1 MKLIKYKILI
11 ICFFL
16 STNLIAD
23 ELPNNI
29 KSHFQNKLV
38 IERTKLENCIKNE
51 GLSEVDIINTSCE
64 ISDLLLKSL
73 LILGDKKRNINIFDA
88 LGDDR
93 FKNYKKTKSSKVTYP
108 KYANLNG
115 IQGRQI
121 LSFTIE
127 ANGSISN
134 ILPVRGICGNPDG
147 PSSSARDCVIFEAAS
162 KKALKKMEYK
172 PAKFNGKN
180 IQTNNAKHAFTF
192 LMEGIDARTKFSI
205 TNSGTVMAEPI
216 KDVIINRIIRVQDL
230 LSDQNLDLAESMS
243 LNYVDTHLLFQ
254 FLLGKIY
261 MAKGDNDKAIKYF
274 RSFLYSTNASVYYI
288 DKSFLVEA
296 YAFLVEALFKKND
309 FNAIAGLEEDMSYNM
324 RYETKTYN
332 TVFSLT
338 YFYIGASL
346 LNTSNVDN
354 GIYYLIKAKRGSSS
368 LGLKKIINQNL
379 KIIADQL

>member
-29 KSHFQNKLV
+29 KSHFQNKLI

-73 LILGDKKRNINIFDA
+73 LILVDKKRNINIFDA

-93 FKNYKKTKSSKVTYP
+93 FKNYKKTKSSKVMYP

-147 PSSSARDCVIFEAAS
+147 PSSSVRDCVIFEAAS
-162 KKALKKMEYK
+162 KKALKKME
-172 PAKFNGKN
+172 
-180 IQTNNAKHAFTF
+180 
-192 LMEGIDARTKFSI
+192 
-205 TNSGTVMAEPI
+205 
-216 KDVIINRIIRVQDL
+216 
-230 LSDQNLDLAESMS
+230 
-243 LNYVDTHLLFQ
+243 
-254 FLLGKIY
+254 
-261 MAKGDNDKAIKYF
+261 
-274 RSFLYSTNASVYYI
+274 
-288 DKSFLVEA
+288 
-296 YAFLVEALFKKND
+296 
-309 FNAIAGLEEDMSYNM
+309 
-324 RYETKTYN
+324 
-332 TVFSLT
+332 
-338 YFYIGASL
+338 
-346 LNTSNVDN
+346 
-354 GIYYLIKAKRGSSS
+354 
-368 LGLKKIINQNL
+368 
-379 KIIADQL
+379 